1 MREILTT
8 GRYFRQKFGHNVYKV
23 PVSLKGFTCPNID
36 GSIAKGGCTF
46 CENES
51 FSPNLTEKTS
61 KKFYLN
67 PNSKDNP
74 ILDYQI
80 EQINTQYYNTKRKL
94 AKKFGAKKFLV
105 YFQSF
110 TNTYAPLSTLKALY
124 EYALSLDD
132 VIGLSIGTRADCV
145 DDEILEYLSKL
156 SQDKE
161 IWIEYGIQS
170 IYDDILENINRAE
183 TTENTEKWI
192 IKSKEY
198 GLNVCGHL
206 IFGLPH
212 ESQDMMLDSIKFIN
226 DLKVDSIKIH
236 PMYVTKN
243 TALAGDFYK
252 DKFIPITQELYN
264 ETVVKALKRL
274 NENVI
279 IQRITAGIDNDSLL
293 APEWCKNKH
302 NQINSLKKALKEENL
317 LY

>member
-1 MREILTT
+1 MKEILTI
-8 GRYFRQKFGHNVYKV
+8 GRYFRQKFGQNVYKV
-23 PVSLKGFTCPNID
+23 PISLKGFTCPNID

-61 KKFYLN
+61 KKIYLN
-67 PNSKDNP
+67 PNSKENP

-80 EQINTQYYNTKRKL
+80 EQINSQYYTTKKIL
-94 AKKFGAKKFLV
+94 SKKFKVKKFIV

-110 TNTYAPLSTLKALY
+110 TNTYAPISTLKALY

-145 DDEILEYLSKL
+145 DNEILEYLSKL
-156 SQDKE
+156 SHDKE

-170 IYDDILENINRAE
+170 IYDKTLRSINRAE
-183 TTENTEKWI
+183 TTQNTKKWI
-192 IKSKEY
+192 IKSKEH

-212 ESQDMMLDSIKFIN
+212 ETQEMMLDSIKFIN

-243 TALAGDFYK
+243 TALAVDYQK
-252 DKFIPITQELYN
+252 NKFIPISQKIYN
-264 ETVVKALKRL
+264 ETVVKALKLLDR
-274 NENVI
+274 NI
-279 IQRITAGIDNDSLL
+279 IVQRITAGVDNNTLL
-293 APEWCKNKH
+293 APQWCRNKH
-302 NQINSLKKALKEENL
+302 NQLNSLKKELKEANL
-317 LY
+317 NY

>member
-8 GRYFRQKFGHNVYKV
+8 GRYFRQKFNQNVYKV

-36 GSIAKGGCTF
+36 GAKAKGGCTF

-67 PNSKDNP
+67 PNSKNNP

-80 EQINTQYYNTKRKL
+80 QQIDNQFYTTKNRL
-94 AKKFGAKKFLV
+94 SKKFGATKFLV

-110 TNTYAPLSTLKALY
+110 TNTYAPISTLKALY
-124 EYALSLDD
+124 TYALSLDD

-145 DDEILEYLSKL
+145 NEEILAYLAKLSKE
-156 SQDKE
+156 KE

-170 IYDDILENINRAE
+170 IYDETLESINRAE
-183 TTENTEKWI
+183 TTKNTKKWI

-226 DLKVDSIKIH
+226 DLKIDSVKIH

-243 TALAGDFYK
+243 TALAGDYYK
-252 DKFIPITQELYN
+252 KRFTPITQDLYN
-264 ETVVKALKRL
+264 ETVVKALKLL
-274 NENVI
+274 NKNVI
-279 IQRITAGIDNDSLL
+279 VQRITAGIDNNSLL
-293 APEWCKNKH
+293 APKWCKNKH
-302 NQINSLKKALKEENL
+302 NQINTIKEALKEEGL
-317 LY
+317 DY